1 MGNSSELTKESK
13 EQSKGN
19 EKEFEV
25 ASTKSSNEG
34 KRTFDCPLPT
44 ITIRKCGFTSHILP
58 SQMDICIVADTEEA
72 DREYYEEP
80 APEHVNVIEN
90 FQDKDFDPVEKQKLI
105 KDLLNKSDDEGQ
117 ISSSANN
124 QWETTSNGKDYFIQN
139 GNYKYSG
146 NHLLIDLWGA
156 INLDNAQVIEDAL
169 RESAIVSGATILH
182 CHLHNFEP
190 NGGISGVLVLSE
202 SHISIHSW
210 PERGYAALDVFMC
223 GEATPIKSIPILKK
237 AFKPAYV
244 NVVEARRGL
253 ETKD

>member
-1 MGNSSELTKESK
+1 M
-13 EQSKGN
+13 
-19 EKEFEV
+19 
-25 ASTKSSNEG
+25 
-34 KRTFDCPLPT
+34 
-44 ITIRKCGFTSHILP
+44 
-58 SQMDICIVADTEEA
+58 
-72 DREYYEEP
+72 
-80 APEHVNVIEN
+80 
-90 FQDKDFDPVEKQKLI
+90 
-105 KDLLNKSDDEGQ
+105 
-117 ISSSANN
+117 
-124 QWETTSNGKDYFIQN
+124 
-139 GNYKYSG
+139 
-146 NHLLIDLWGA
+146 LIDLWGA

-190 NGGISGVLVLSE
+190 NGGISGVRVLSE